1 LTKFSNECRYFKA
14 RNFPSKNNIA
24 PAGING
30 AQRRRKY
37 GASSTYKWVPTK
49 SIPYMFSTKA
59 GTTNAN
65 INNSKYLSNIDA
77 VNLGVK
83 DEGDDIDIDVN
94 AVLAP

>member
-1 LTKFSNECRYFKA
+1 MGAGYFKA

-59 GTTNAN
+59 GTTQN
-65 INNSKYLSNIDA
+65 ICLTSML
-77 VNLGVK
+77 LT
-83 DEGDDIDIDVN
+83 
-94 AVLAP
+94 

>member
-1 LTKFSNECRYFKA
+1 MGAGYFIA
-14 RNFPSKNNIA
+14 CNFPSKNNIA

-37 GASSTYKWVPTK
+37 GESSTYKWVPTR

-65 INNSKYLSNIDA
+65 INNSKYFLTST
-77 VNLGVK
+77 
-83 DEGDDIDIDVN
+83 
-94 AVLAP
+94 

>member
-1 LTKFSNECRYFKA
+1 
-14 RNFPSKNNIA
+14 
-24 PAGING
+24 
-30 AQRRRKY
+30 
-37 GASSTYKWVPTK
+37 
-49 SIPYMFSTKA
+49 MFSTKA